1 MFKELLEKQMQV
13 YIKKI
18 ITLTKLSFF
27 LSVNDNTINSEKC
40 CCNYFFKEH
49 VIWSQK
55 YGEDI
60 W

>member
-1 MFKELLEKQMQV
+1 MFKELLENQMQV

-40 CCNYFFKEH
+40 CRNCFFKEY
-49 VIWSQK
+49 VICSQK
-55 YGEDI
+55 YREDI
-60 W
+60 